1 MNFEEL
7 SKSHLEDLVTQLTKR
22 EFDIKT
28 INSASHIIHEASH
41 YFDHMATLSGQHL
54 LLNIYDALNDYSSN
68 SNKYNILDLFNT
80 LSSWKHDYFN
90 TSIKRGIYDPDYNNW
105 QYQFGIAS
113 SKNASNNKL
122 FVFATFKYRG
132 EEIAKVPF
140 SIEALWE
147 TNAMWAEITYNINLA
162 HMMKNEDEMQVEYCQ
177 IQNKYTS
184 YTYNSDL
191 LIYSFAAHITSSFLG
206 LGDLSRAFILSK
218 ALSSI
223 SLNLPYQ
230 YYSRIKR
237 PKGAIF
243 EGLTNAL
250 LAQTDSLDPCVIFLT
265 LLENL
270 YESGVDLFQDDFLLN
285 IDQILEANELPDKKV
300 LKVAIMEEMKQ
311 LNINLDNAPFSKVYN
326 QQKEHGMEIF
336 KRYGIEGGLNIHPA
350 CFINIADTSGCCV
363 FQQDMDWTT
372 GPYKRLEDYMSYEE
386 DMRLLV
392 KEWRKNQSFDPT
404 L

>member
-7 SKSHLEDLVTQLTKR
+7 SKSHLEDLVTQLTEKDFHL
-22 EFDIKT
+22 ET

-41 YFDHMATLSGQHL
+41 YFDNMATLSGQHL
-54 LLNIYDALNDYSSN
+54 LLNTYNALNDYSSN
-68 SNKYNILDLFNT
+68 FNKTNILNLFNT
-80 LSSWKHDYFN
+80 LSSWKRDYFN
-90 TSIKRGIYDPDYNNW
+90 TSIKRGIYDPVYNNW
-105 QYQFGIAS
+105 QYRFGIAS
-113 SKNASNNKL
+113 SKNTVNNRL
-122 FVFATFKYRG
+122 FLFATFKYRG

-147 TNAMWAEITYNINLA
+147 TNAMWAEITYNIYLA
-162 HMMKNEDEMQVEYCQ
+162 QMMENEDEKQVEYCQ

-191 LIYSFAAHITSSFLG
+191 LIYSFAAHITSAFLG
-206 LGDLSRAFILSK
+206 LGDLYRAFNLSK

-223 SLNLPYQ
+223 SLNLPYK
-230 YYSRIKR
+230 YYSQIKR

-243 EGLTNAL
+243 EGFTNTL
-250 LAQTDSLDPCVIFLT
+250 LEQTDSLDPCAIFLI

-285 IDQILEANELPDKKV
+285 IDRILKVNELPDKKV
-300 LKVAIMEEMKQ
+300 LNAAIMEEMKQ
-311 LNINLDNAPFSKVYN
+311 LNISLDNAPFSKVYT
-326 QQKEHGMEIF
+326 QQKEHGIEVF

-350 CFINIADTSGCCV
+350 CFIDIADKSGCCV

-386 DMRLLV
+386 NMRRLV
-392 KEWRKNQSFDPT
+392 KEWRKN
-404 L
+404 